1 VTSGVYLK
9 DIVALWIPSKGLSVG
24 RVTRMVTSPSLK
36 SSYPIFEYKVTEE
49 KKREK
54 ITICIKRLNLI
65 TRSATEWEIKS
76 SNSKEF
82 QWCSARSLIDVL
94 VSVSDNIR
102 WPLSV
107 DLSHIIQKVPE
118 LEEMDREREKAEM
131 LLREKEEHAIKHGSA
146 DSMMVKLLREVLDEM
161 GVYHNKTMKKAVLVQ
176 KVKDVRKRKT
186 AAEAT
191 TSMVRGHR
199 GQNCEKAKS
208 WSNYT
213 CYNLSC
219 FPHYYEN
226 KRKLFYNLLLVQVI
240 FLLELIAPY
249 LALLQYMYVAYFLHL
264 TSINVFLLYIQVF
277 TLLTLLFLLL
287 LASLLLAKVN
297 LLPFLEGTHV
307 FDLCSQ
313 I

>member
-1 VTSGVYLK
+1 
-9 DIVALWIPSKGLSVG
+9 
-24 RVTRMVTSPSLK
+24 M
-36 SSYPIFEYKVTEE
+36 
-49 KKREK
+49 
-54 ITICIKRLNLI
+54 
-65 TRSATEWEIKS
+65 
-76 SNSKEF
+76 
-82 QWCSARSLIDVL
+82 RSLIDVL

-277 TLLTLLFLLL
+277 TLLTLLLLLL

-297 LLPFLEGTHV
+297 LLPFLEGTHM
-307 FDLCSQ
+307 FDMCSQ